1 MTEVLW
7 LNDGD
12 VVEAK
17 RGRFVAEKGRSY
29 GTSTILLKNKS
40 LVRIRN
46 ICRSEAEYMFN
57 CRSVREFAS
66 LPYTSELE
74 VRIYIYIKR
83 LKSIYI
89 FIYSS

>member
-29 GTSTILLKNKS
+29 GTSTILLKKKS
-40 LVRIRN
+40 LVRN
-46 ICRSEAEYMFN
+46 SN
-57 CRSVREFAS
+57 
-66 LPYTSELE
+66 P
-74 VRIYIYIKR
+74 
-83 LKSIYI
+83 
-89 FIYSS
+89 

>member
-29 GTSTILLKNKS
+29 GTSTILLKKKS

-46 ICRSEAEYMFN
+46 IYCIRGGAAVPE
-57 CRSVREFAS
+57 
-66 LPYTSELE
+66 T
-74 VRIYIYIKR
+74 
-83 LKSIYI
+83 
-89 FIYSS
+89 

>member
-1 MTEVLW
+1 MTEVSW

-29 GTSTILLKNKS
+29 GTSTILLKKKS

-46 ICRSEAEYMFN
+46 IYQRPQCPKHDNLEQKWKPAHSEA
-57 CRSVREFAS
+57 R
-66 LPYTSELE
+66 
-74 VRIYIYIKR
+74 K
-83 LKSIYI
+83 
-89 FIYSS
+89 

>member
-1 MTEVLW
+1 MTEVSW

-29 GTSTILLKNKS
+29 GTSTILLKKKS

-46 ICRSEAEYMFN
+46 IYQRPQCPKHDNFEQKWKPAHSEA
-57 CRSVREFAS
+57 R
-66 LPYTSELE
+66 
-74 VRIYIYIKR
+74 K
-83 LKSIYI
+83 
-89 FIYSS
+89 